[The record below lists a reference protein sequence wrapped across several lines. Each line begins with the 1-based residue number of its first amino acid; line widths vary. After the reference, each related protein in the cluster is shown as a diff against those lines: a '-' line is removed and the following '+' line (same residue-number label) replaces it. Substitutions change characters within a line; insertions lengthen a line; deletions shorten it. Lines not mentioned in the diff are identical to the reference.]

1 MTTYTDFCHDLES
14 IPWLERLGQP
24 HPRDR
29 AVCRIHDWDLW
40 LGPEDPAVA
49 LMVDVSVH
57 WQEQLEQAVGNP
69 DAVREHWAPIETQ
82 VFQQAKRQVAYD
94 EDQDTWYGP
103 NAAVWSAVWTAA
115 LVGCWVWHFGDLSQ
129 PNEKAD
135 PDDHWRLG
143 EVWGWF
149 ADGHWPC
156 SFYWTY
162 DTDRKTAARITTPKR
177 LVVF

>member
-1 MTTYTDFCHDLES
+1 MRSYTDFCNNLVT

-29 AVCRIHDWDLW
+29 MVCRIHDWDLW

-49 LMVDVSVH
+49 LMMDVSVH

-69 DAVREHWAPIETQ
+69 DVLRDHWNPIEAR
-82 VFQQAKRQVAYD
+82 VLELAKPKVPYAV
-94 EDQDTWYGP
+94 DQDPWYGP
-103 NAAVWSAVWTAA
+103 NAAVWSAAWTAA
-115 LVGCWVWHFGDLSQ
+115 LAGCWVWHYGGLAQ
-129 PNEKAD
+129 PDEDVD
-135 PDDHWRLG
+135 PDHQWRLA
-143 EVWGWF
+143 EIWRWY

-162 DTDRKTAARITTPKR
+162 DTDRDTADRITAPRR